1 MQGRWTYL
9 NADESL
15 FCRCQEICQEICLNA
30 TLTLTLALALALSLT
45 SSAGTRRSA

>member
-1 MQGRWTYL
+1 VQGRWTYL

-30 TLTLTLALALALSLT
+30 TLTLTLALALSRT